1 MMTEKLESR
10 LVGLV
15 VKNHTDKRILIMVN
29 AFFRSVVLAAAVASV
44 PVVSAHEYE
53 APMKKHFAD
62 VVSKWVNDQ
71 KVITAVK
78 AQNQA
83 NAALTQAQIDAQD
96 KEWRGGVDAGG
107 NALTKKVL
115 DNALSV
121 YLKKVQADSKGLYTE
136 IIIMDNKGLNVGQ
149 SSMTSDYWQGDEP
162 KFTKSFGAGKGAVF
176 VDEVEQD
183 ESTQA
188 FQSQISATISDEAG
202 NPIGAVTIGVNVD
215 SL

>member
-1 MMTEKLESR
+1 MRAALFR
-10 LVGLV
+10 PLL
-15 VKNHTDKRILIMVN
+15 LIITT
-29 AFFRSVVLAAAVASV
+29 ACLIAISAAA
-44 PVVSAHEYE
+44 SAHEYE

-62 VVSKWVNDQ
+62 IASKWVSDP
-71 KVITAVK
+71 KVISAIK

-83 NAALTQAQIDAQD
+83 NAALTPAQIDALD

-107 NALTKKVL
+107 NALIKKIM
-115 DNALSV
+115 DNPLSA
-121 YLKKVQADSKGLYTE
+121 YLKKIQADSKGLYTE
-136 IIIMDNKGLNVGQ
+136 IIIMDNKGLNVGL
-149 SSMTSDYWQGDEP
+149 SSMTSDYWQGDEA
-162 KFTKSFGAGKGAVF
+162 KFSKSYGVGKSAIF

-215 SL
+215 KL

>member
-1 MMTEKLESR
+1 MT
-10 LVGLV
+10 
-15 VKNHTDKRILIMVN
+15 MVN
-29 AFFRSVVLAAAVASV
+29 AFFRSMLLAAACLAAV
-44 PVVSAHEYE
+44 PPINAHEYE
-53 APMKKHFAD
+53 APMKKHFTD
-62 VVSKWVNDQ
+62 VASKWVSDQ
-71 KVITAVK
+71 KVINAVK
-78 AQNQA
+78 TQNQT

-115 DNALSV
+115 DNELST

-136 IIIMDNKGLNVGQ
+136 IIVMDNKGLNVGQ

-215 SL
+215 AL

>member
-1 MMTEKLESR
+1 MA
-10 LVGLV
+10 
-15 VKNHTDKRILIMVN
+15 N
-29 AFFRSVVLAAAVASV
+29 AFFRSLMLAAACLAAV
-44 PVVSAHEYE
+44 PLADAHEYE
-53 APMKKHFAD
+53 APMKKHYAD
-62 VVSKWVNDQ
+62 VASKWVNDQ
-71 KVITAVK
+71 KVINAIK

-115 DNALSV
+115 DNELST
-121 YLKKVQADSKGLYTE
+121 YLKKVQAESKGIYTE
-136 IIIMDNKGLNVGQ
+136 IIVMDNKGLNVGQ
-149 SSMTSDYWQGDEP
+149 SAMTSDYWQGDEP
-162 KFTKSFGAGKGAVF
+162 KFTKSFGAGKAAVF

-215 SL
+215 GL

>member
-1 MMTEKLESR
+1 MKKSGFL
-10 LVGLV
+10 LV
-15 VKNHTDKRILIMVN
+15 
-29 AFFRSVVLAAAVASV
+29 ACALAGFVGQSY
-44 PVVSAHEYE
+44 AHEYE
-53 APMKKHFAD
+53 APMKKHFTDTA
-62 VVSKWVNDQ
+62 SKWVNDQ

-83 NAALTQAQIDAQD
+83 NAALTQAQIDTLD

-115 DNALSV
+115 DSALSA
-121 YLKKVQADSKGLYTE
+121 YLKKVQADSKGVYTE
-136 IIIMDNKGLNVGQ
+136 IIVTDNKGLNVGQ
-149 SSMTSDYWQGDEP
+149 SAMTSDYWQGDEP
-162 KFTKSFGAGKGAVF
+162 KFTKSFGAGKAAIF

-202 NPIGAVTIGVNVD
+202 NPIGAVTIGINVD
-215 SL
+215 GL

>member
-1 MMTEKLESR
+1 MNT
-10 LVGLV
+10 
-15 VKNHTDKRILIMVN
+15 
-29 AFFRSVVLAAAVASV
+29 AFFRSLIIAVTCFFAVPAAF
-44 PVVSAHEYE
+44 AHEYE
-53 APMKKHFAD
+53 APMKKHLAD
-62 VVSKWVNDQ
+62 VASKWVNDQ
-71 KVITAVK
+71 KVINAVK

-83 NAALTQAQIDAQD
+83 NAALTQAQVDALD
-96 KEWRGGVDAGG
+96 KQWRGGVDAGG

-115 DNALSV
+115 DNELSA
-121 YLKKVQADSKGLYTE
+121 YLKKIQADSKGLYTE
-136 IIIMDNKGLNVGQ
+136 IIVMDNKGLNAGQ

-162 KFTKSFGAGKGAVF
+162 KFSKSFGAGKGAVF

-215 SL
+215 GL